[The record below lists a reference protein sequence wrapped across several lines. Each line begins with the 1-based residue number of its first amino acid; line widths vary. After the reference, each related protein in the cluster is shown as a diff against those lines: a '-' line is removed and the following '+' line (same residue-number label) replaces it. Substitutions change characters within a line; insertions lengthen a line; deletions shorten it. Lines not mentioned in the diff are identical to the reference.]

1 MLRVPGSQIRV
12 GVVVQIDDDLRVGVV
27 FALTEQVGRV
37 WSDVRVKLAV
47 TDFVGKSAGLGIE
60 QREAPFGLHL
70 GLIGGGV
77 LPQKLGIEFDA
88 SRRRPRSVEA
98 PVSSRLVPAWGRCT
112 EIFCFIKKRLAGRR
126 HQD

>member
-1 MLRVPGSQIRV
+1 M

-60 QREAPFGLHL
+60 Q
-70 GLIGGGV
+70 
-77 LPQKLGIEFDA
+77 
-88 SRRRPRSVEA
+88 
-98 PVSSRLVPAWGRCT
+98 
-112 EIFCFIKKRLAGRR
+112 
-126 HQD
+126 

>member
-47 TDFVGKSAGLGIE
+47 TDFVGKSAGLWIE
-60 QREAPFGLHL
+60 Q
-70 GLIGGGV
+70 
-77 LPQKLGIEFDA
+77 
-88 SRRRPRSVEA
+88 
-98 PVSSRLVPAWGRCT
+98 
-112 EIFCFIKKRLAGRR
+112 
-126 HQD
+126 